1 MPRCRF
7 TGRRS
12 SNYRPSG
19 CRIDMPVE
27 RTTASGGLQVIEVM
41 YRKADFGGDVCMDHS
56 LAASNV

>member
-1 MPRCRF
+1 
-7 TGRRS
+7 
-12 SNYRPSG
+12 
-19 CRIDMPVE
+19 MPVE